1 MKKVMLNNS
10 IELAVLLF
18 IAIAWSFFMV
28 LPIYFN
34 ADTSAVIG
42 VMVLGGVNLVCVIPL
57 ILFNA
62 ELIVFYEDR
71 IVSSKL
77 FRRVEICYDEIVD
90 IKETRVG
97 LSDEKAWQIIANSNR
112 VINVTKRGL
121 ITTKKRKKLME
132 YIFQKS
138 SINIKAQ
145 TS

>member
-42 VMVLGGVNLVCVIPL
+42 VMVTGGVNLVCVIPL
-57 ILFNA
+57 ILFRA

-90 IKETRVG
+90 IKETIVE
-97 LSDEKAWQIIANSNR
+97 LSENAWQIIANSNR
-112 VINVTKRGL
+112 VINVIKRGL

-145 TS
+145 IS